1 MIKKEFLAI
10 IEDLEKVD
18 HNTIDPKEYGRRLRK
33 QFIKAF
39 GFKPERVFG
48 L

>member
-10 IEDLEKVD
+10 IDDLEKVD
-18 HNTIDPKEYGRRLRK
+18 HTMVNPKEYGRRLRK

-39 GFKPERVFG
+39 GFKPEKVFG